1 MNTNLPKY
9 LHIYTNLLSI
19 PNDYNFYNSTFVDNY
34 KLLLEELGYTKQQN
48 MIAPHNG
55 TMYLLND
62 MLIEVCN
69 KDVDGIYVSKV

>member
-1 MNTNLPKY
+1 MEFFEKY
-9 LHIYTNLLSI
+9 LIQTYGCQMNEHDSEAII
-19 PNDYNFYNSTFVDNY
+19 GIA
-34 KLLLEELGYTKQQN
+34 EELGYTKQQN